1 MESKIIIVEEE
12 GNSSAEAGIRD
23 KQKFEA
29 SFHEP
34 YRIGVFHTMSFME

>member
-1 MESKIIIVEEE
+1 MESEIIVED
-12 GNSSAEAGIRD
+12 GSNSSAEAGIRD

-34 YRIGVFHTMSFME
+34 YRIGIFYTMSFME